1 MRDIFIIAGPE
12 FLIGRPQGG
21 APEVF
26 GRPSSPSSP
35 LSISRIL
42 SQLRVQIE
50 FRLLNRPPVIP
61 GRIETPVGA
70 DLAILPV
77 YCAIIHLFY
86 GFPPADVIV
95 VEPFSN
101 KFDAS
106 LMPNH
111 LAEFVLR
118 QPGLHCRHACALTD
132 LVQCSIH
139 TWVRPGILT

>member
-1 MRDIFIIAGPE
+1 MGHLHNCITAGPNL
-12 FLIGRPQGG
+12 LISCPQVG

-26 GRPSSPSSP
+26 GCPSSP

-61 GRIETPVGA
+61 GRIETSVGP
-70 DLAILPV
+70 DLAILSV
-77 YCAIIHLFY
+77 YWAIIHLFY

-101 KFDAS
+101 KFDS
-106 LMPNH
+106 TLMPNH

-118 QPGLHCRHACALTD
+118 QPGLHSSDASALAD
-132 LVQCSIH
+132 LAQRSAS
-139 TWVRPGILT
+139 T